1 MPAYTINPT
10 LLNATD
16 SDPVSEQLLA
26 NLIKPSDSPFF
37 PRGYYEVTLNEK
49 PVSIYLTHSLL
60 LRHRE
65 NNHAESR
72 IEVLKNMSPIKGGFS
87 YLYKCLGVLAP
98 EDHYSFKRRKNEKAR
113 ICKIIPITQLFT
125 PELIL
130 QEGSYTKMNPVLRCK
145 TPVLDSQQG
154 YLVMKNAGEM
164 DLFDLLEALDAGT
177 ITLIVKHK
185 LHLTYA
191 IIKAVKKQIH
201 DLDIIHTDLKPENII
216 INLKT
221 MNATIIDFSFAEH
234 MDQPKEDD
242 DVHGSLEY
250 LAPEI
255 LRENFRSIKA
265 DSFALGL
272 TIAQIWGYLFDL
284 VTTPSTNFADL
295 YKFHL
300 TRTWTHLFE
309 KTPLNPSL
317 KDKITRIFDD
327 LTKFNPDIRI
337 VPADA
342 LLRWEQVMLE
352 FEQIEAGQD
361 ELKESIPKPHLPPS
375 AIPKSPTFFAIASAS
390 TSEHTIDETNNTEER
405 PQQWRR
411 DSF

>member
-1 MPAYTINPT
+1 MPGYTINPT

-26 NLIKPSDSPFF
+26 NLIKTSDSPFF
-37 PRGYYEVTLNEK
+37 PRGYYQVTLNEK

-87 YLYKCLGVLAP
+87 YLYKCLGILAP
-98 EDHYSFKRRKNEKAR
+98 EDHYSFKRRKNERAR

-130 QEGSYTKMNPVLRCK
+130 REGSYTKMNPVLRCK

-154 YLVMKNAGEM
+154 YLVMKNAGKV

-177 ITLIVKHK
+177 ITLTVRDK
-185 LHLTYA
+185 LHLTYT
-191 IIKAVKKQIH
+191 IIKAVKEQIH
-201 DLDIIHTDLKPENII
+201 DLNIIHTDLKPENII
-216 INLKT
+216 INLET
-221 MNATIIDFSFAEH
+221 MNATIIDYSFAEEMNH
-234 MDQPKEDD
+234 PKEAD
-242 DVHGSLEY
+242 DVHGSLQY

-255 LRENFRSIKA
+255 LYNNFRTIKA

-284 VTTPSTNFADL
+284 DTTPSTSFAEL
-295 YKFHL
+295 YEFHL
-300 TRTWTHLFE
+300 TRTWTYLFE
-309 KTPLNPSL
+309 HIPLNPSL
-317 KDKITRIFDD
+317 KEKITRIFDD
-327 LTKFNPDIRI
+327 LTEFDPDKRK
-337 VPADA
+337 VPSDA
-342 LLRWEQVMLE
+342 LLQWELVMHE
-352 FEQIEAGQD
+352 FEQIEAEQD
-361 ELKESIPKPHLPPS
+361 ELKESVPKPQLQRT
-375 AIPKSPTFFAIASAS
+375 AVPKSPTFFAIASTSA
-390 TSEHTIDETNNTEER
+390 SEHTIDGTNDTKDQ

>member
-1 MPAYTINPT
+1 MPAYKINPT
-10 LLNATD
+10 LLNASD

-26 NLIKPSDSPFF
+26 NLIKQSDSPFF
-37 PRGYYEVTLNEK
+37 ARGYYQVTLNEK

-65 NNHAESR
+65 SNHAESR
-72 IEVLKNMSPIKGGFS
+72 IEVFKNDNPIKGGFS
-87 YLYKCLGVLAP
+87 YLYKSLGILAP

-113 ICKIIPITQLFT
+113 ICKIIPITKLFT

-130 QEGSYTKMNPVLRCK
+130 REGSYTKMNPVLRCK
-145 TPVLDSQQG
+145 TPVLDNQQG
-154 YLVMKNAGEM
+154 YLVMKNAGKV
-164 DLFDLLEALDAGT
+164 DLFDLLEAIDAGT
-177 ITLIVKHK
+177 ITLTVRDK
-185 LHLTYA
+185 LHLTYT
-191 IIKAVKKQIH
+191 IIKAVKEQIH
-201 DLDIIHTDLKPENII
+201 DLNIIHTDLKPENII
-216 INLKT
+216 INLET
-221 MNATIIDFSFAEH
+221 MNSTIIDYSFAEQ
-234 MDQPKEDD
+234 MNQPKEDD
-242 DVHGSLEY
+242 YVHGSLEY

-255 LRENFRSIKA
+255 LRENFRSIKS

-284 VTTPSTNFADL
+284 VTTPSTNYADL

-309 KTPLNPSL
+309 NTPLNPSL

-342 LLRWEQVMLE
+342 LLRWELVMLE
-352 FEQIEAGQD
+352 FEPIEAGQD
-361 ELKESIPKPHLPPS
+361 ELKESVPKPHLPPS

-390 TSEHTIDETNNTEER
+390 SSEHSIDETIDTEER
-405 PQQWRR
+405 PQQ
-411 DSF
+411 